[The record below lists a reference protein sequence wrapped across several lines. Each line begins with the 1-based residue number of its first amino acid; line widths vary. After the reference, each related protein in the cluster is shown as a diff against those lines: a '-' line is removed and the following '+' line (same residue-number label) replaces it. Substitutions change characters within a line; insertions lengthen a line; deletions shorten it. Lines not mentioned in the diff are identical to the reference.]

1 MRTVPGSVVWLDFE
15 SSLDSV
21 VDRRTFIGGVVGG
34 FLVVPLDARAQQP
47 EIPVIGFLNSRGADD
62 DPHLLAAFR
71 QGLKEVGYVEGQN
84 VAIEYRYAAGQ
95 DSRLPALAADLVGR
109 HVAVIAAN
117 GLAAQAAKAQTA
129 TIPIVFTAGY
139 DPVEVGLVT
148 SMSRPGGN
156 ITGVSILDVEL
167 GPKRLEMLH
176 VLVPTAT
183 LVAVLVNPADPARA
197 ESITRKMQ
205 AAARNLGLQL
215 QVLHASTDHDFDA
228 VFASLVQLRAGGLV
242 IGGDPFFNSR
252 SEQLGMLS
260 LRHAVPTIY
269 QLRVF
274 AVAGG
279 LVSYGANLTDS
290 YRLTGVYTGR
300 ILHGEKPGDL
310 PIQQATKVELVINL
324 KTAKALGL
332 TISQSLLARADEVI
346 G

>member
-1 MRTVPGSVVWLDFE
+1 MAGLQ

-34 FLVVPLDARAQQP
+34 FLVVPLDARAQQAA
-47 EIPVIGFLNSRGADD
+47 IPVIGFLNSRAAGD
-62 DPHLLAAFR
+62 DPHLLDAFR

-95 DSRLPALAADLVGR
+95 DSRLPALATDLVRR

-117 GLAAQAAKAQTA
+117 GLAAQAAKAETA

-183 LVAVLVNPADPARA
+183 IVAVLVNPSDPARA
-197 ESITRKMQ
+197 ESITRNMQ
-205 AAARNLGLQL
+205 TAARNLGLQL
-215 QVLHASTDHDFDA
+215 QVLRASTDRDLDA
-228 VFASLVQLRAGGLV
+228 VFASLVQLHAGGLV

-252 SEQLGMLS
+252 SEQLGTLS
-260 LRHAVPTIY
+260 FRHAVPTIY
-269 QLRVF
+269 QLRAF
-274 AVAGG
+274 TAAGG

-300 ILHGEKPGDL
+300 ILRGEKPGDL
-310 PIQQATKVELVINL
+310 PIQQATKIELVINL

-332 TISQSLLARADEVI
+332 TIAQSLLGRADEVI
-346 G
+346 R